1 MTTRAELSPLF
12 TDIALSADDASAIAA
27 ALYDIARCDGEHAEE
42 IEMIKSLLE
51 GIGADLG
58 SDAPASPG
66 KMTPAELA
74 IKITDPATRKLA
86 VECALLLAWADG
98 AFSDK
103 EQARVWEYATALGFA
118 PEEYSRIESTIT
130 GWVKSGDMA
139 PLF

>member
-12 TDIALSADDASAIAA
+12 TNIALSADDASAIAA

-42 IEMIKSLLE
+42 IEMIKGLLE
-51 GIGADLG
+51 V
-58 SDAPASPG
+58 
-66 KMTPAELA
+66 
-74 IKITDPATRKLA
+74 TRKLA
-86 VECALLLAWADG
+86 IECALLLAWADG

-103 EQARVWEYATALGFA
+103 ERARVSEYATALGFTPKDYA
-118 PEEYSRIESTIT
+118 ALESTIT

>member
-12 TDIALSADDASAIAA
+12 TNIALSADDASAIAA

-58 SDAPASPG
+58 SDAPAAPG

-74 IKITDPATRKLA
+74 IAITDPVTRKLA
-86 VECALLLAWADG
+86 IECARCSPGPTAHFPTRSGRASRSTRPRS
-98 AFSDK
+98 ASRRK
-103 EQARVWEYATALGFA
+103 TTRRSRARSPVG
-118 PEEYSRIESTIT
+118 
-130 GWVKSGDMA
+130 
-139 PLF
+139 